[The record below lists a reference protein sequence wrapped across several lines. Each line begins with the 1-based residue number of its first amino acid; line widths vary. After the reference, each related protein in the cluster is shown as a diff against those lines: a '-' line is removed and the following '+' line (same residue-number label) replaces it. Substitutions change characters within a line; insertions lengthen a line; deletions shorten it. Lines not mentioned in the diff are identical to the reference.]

1 MAIMILEQ
9 PQPMATMNLEQP
21 NPMATINLYHL
32 ILWL

>member
-1 MAIMILEQ
+1 MILEQ